1 MDILRPRNLAIAASA
16 YFAVVGYAAW
26 QTARRTNAAWFTP
39 EVSQVVYQTSLFGGI
54 LVLIGLL
61 AIVSMVPRYLPARPR
76 PTAIGKAREV
86 LAGPGKSMSP
96 DERDQLTSQE
106 REWADI
112 EGMIGSGAGTDGPAR
127 PSVQRASDAAAV
139 SEALSRMSASSD
151 SAAASLAERLSVIRA
166 RSSAILVSEGKD
178 TAVILMRLAGELKPL
193 LVAAKKAH
201 LDMPEIRTLVAEVMS
216 GQERDLAQRV
226 RLVEE
231 VKGSLEAALI
241 ERIAEELQGVLV
253 DIERTKTAV
262 KQTHDAE
269 LISAEAVA
277 LLDTGNYNA
286 AMDRAASARRALE
299 RPEFAVTAR
308 TAAFAPSSF
317 VALAGPSI
325 AAVSYVAVSAMLLPG
340 VFGFLE
346 RNFQLNTTA
355 ILALSYGWLGLL
367 AYAIVSVYVVSRP
380 SPTPRRKT
388 NERSSRE

>member
-1 MDILRPRNLAIAASA
+1 MDFFRPRNLAIAASA
-16 YFAVVGYAAW
+16 YFVVVGYLAW

-39 EVSQVVYQTSLFGGI
+39 DVSQVVYQTSLVGGI

-61 AIVSMVPRYLPARPR
+61 AIASLVPRYLPAAPR
-76 PTAIGKAREV
+76 RTATRTAQVALPT
-86 LAGPGKSMSP
+86 PGDSMSP
-96 DERDQLTSQE
+96 DEGDQLRSQE
-106 REWADI
+106 REWTDI
-112 EGMIGSGAGTDGPAR
+112 EGMIGSGAGTDGRAS

-139 SEALSRMSASSD
+139 SEALSRMSGSSD
-151 SAAASLAERLSVIRA
+151 SVAASLAERLSVIRA

-193 LVAAKKAH
+193 LVAAKKAR

-241 ERIAEELQGVLV
+241 ERIAAELQGVLV
-253 DIERTKTAV
+253 DIERTKTAA

-277 LLDTGNYNA
+277 LLDTGNYTA
-286 AMDRAASARRALE
+286 AMDRSAMARRALE
-299 RPEFAVTAR
+299 RPEFAMTAR

-325 AAVSYVAVSAMLLPG
+325 AAVFYVSVSAMLLPG

-355 ILALSYGWLGLL
+355 VLTLSYGWLGLL
-367 AYAIVSVYVVSRP
+367 AYAIMSVYVVSRP
-380 SPTPRRKT
+380 APTPRS
-388 NERSSRE
+388 RSNRPSSPK